1 MYQWQK
7 DIWTASVKLWGKLDF
22 VYWSDIWEWKLF
34 SCLLSLAAL
43 RKFSTS
49 YIEMWFFLGIIAFL
63 DFKLSPCVECHIV
76 FSGYSPGVWA
86 FSADIS
92 ELTSHSVFVGV
103 VLYAYEDGTASKFQN
118 VGTKSSDAGRL
129 PKKYN
134 MAIIALFTNFKCVIF
149 LLFIFVIFWRP
160 WLPGIDLGF
169 VLQISDL
176 NVWFAVWCHT
186 DWIFIDAF

>member
-129 PKKYN
+129 PKKTQYGKK
-134 MAIIALFTNFKCVIF
+134 IQV
-149 LLFIFVIFWRP
+149 LLHDNAWPQTSLSTRE
-160 WLPGIDLGF
+160 
-169 VLQISDL
+169 
-176 NVWFAVWCHT
+176 AVATEGWTVPPHSLYT
-186 DWIFIDAF
+186 PI